1 MFNLQHILN
10 KTVENQINTLK
21 PGRLDK
27 AANEENTDIRTNLQD
42 RIQELTKMN
51 TDLENKYINKV

>member
-1 MFNLQHILN
+1 MLNVAEDNL
-10 KTVENQINTLK
+10 
-21 PGRLDK
+21 K